1 MPRAEAVSMAGATI
15 LLVEDD
21 AAIRSGVA
29 ACLELAGHSVLSAGD
44 CAGGMRLAL
53 GDRGDLLLLDLALPG
68 GDGLDILQKLR
79 RLRPERP
86 VIILTARGAEADR
99 VHGLRLGADD
109 YVVKPFGA
117 DELLARVEA
126 VLRRAGP
133 RVAPAGPRL
142 RWPGGEIDLA
152 RRMATTAL
160 GEQPL
165 SESEADL
172 LRFLA
177 ERADRAVPREEL
189 TALVWR
195 TPGQAPASRTIDM
208 LVARLREKLDDD
220 GTVIATVRGCGYRLG
235 TQVER
240 A

>member
-1 MPRAEAVSMAGATI
+1 MGGATI
-15 LLVEDD
+15 LLIEDD
-21 AAIRSGVA
+21 AAIRAGVV
-29 ACLELAGHSVLSAGD
+29 ACLELAGHAVLAAGD
-44 CAGGMRLAL
+44 CAGGRRLAL

-68 GDGLDILQKLR
+68 GDGLDILRDLR

-86 VIILTARGAEADR
+86 AIILTARGSEPER
-99 VHGLRLGADD
+99 VRGLRLGADD

-133 RVAPAGPRL
+133 RAAPAGPRL
-142 RWPGGEIDLA
+142 RWPGGEADLA
-152 RRMATTAL
+152 RRTAATAR
-160 GEQPL
+160 GEQAL
-165 SESEADL
+165 SEAEADL

-195 TPGQAPASRTIDM
+195 APGPAPASRTVDM
-208 LVARLREKLDDD
+208 LVARLREKLGDD
-220 GTVIATVRGCGYRLG
+220 GAVIATVRGCGYRLG
-235 TQVER
+235 SRVER